1 MKVVSVISTK
11 GGVGKTTTAANLA
24 GFAADARLR
33 VLLVDLDVQPALSS
47 YYALTRK
54 APGGTY
60 ELLAFNQSNAEDVIS
75 NTAVQD
81 LDIIVSN
88 DRQGHLSGLL
98 LAAPDGRLRLRH
110 LLERFS
116 RDYDLLLI
124 DTQGARSVLLEMA
137 VLCSDVALSPI
148 TPELLAARELNR
160 GTLQLMEDVHPFEH
174 WGIRVPALSV
184 LLNRVSSVSTN
195 TRVISSTVREVFG
208 SRSDV
213 TVLHTQVPAL
223 ESYLRA
229 SSAGQPVHR
238 IEKTRPKG
246 RVAPSALE
254 TIRSV
259 ASELFPEWRDRFQ
272 SVVSA
277 HDRRSDDVR

>member
-1 MKVVSVISTK
+1 VVSVISTK
-11 GGVGKTTTAANLA
+11 GGVGKTTTAANLG
-24 GFAADARLR
+24 GFVADAGLR
-33 VLLVDLDVQPALSS
+33 VLLVDMDIQPALSD
-47 YYALTRK
+47 YYALTRR
-54 APGGTY
+54 APGGIY
-60 ELLAFNQSNAEDVIS
+60 ELLAFNQFNAEEVIS
-75 NTAVQD
+75 NTAILD

-110 LLERFS
+110 LLEHFS

-137 VLCSDVALSPI
+137 VLCSDVALSPM

-174 WGIRVPALSV
+174 WGIKIPALSV
-184 LLNRVSSVSTN
+184 LLNRVSSISSN
-195 TRVISSTVREVFG
+195 TRIISSTVREVFG
-208 SRSDV
+208 ARSNV
-213 TVLHTQVPAL
+213 VVLHTQVPAL

-229 SSAGQPVHR
+229 SSAGLPAHR
-238 IEKTRPKG
+238 IERTRPRG
-246 RVAPSALE
+246 RLAPSALE

-272 SVVSA
+272 LVASA
-277 HDRRSDDVR
+277 KRQQAS